1 VGAELA
7 EVTIH
12 SGRKRSQPPRPRRA
26 HHLLDEMPPGRLAAG
41 AISIVASGRGCLLR
55 ELCRRPTQRHQ
66 RQGVYAALVRRY
78 SAHHLSLD
86 GVEDAAEQAVEPRPS
101 PPPVSLAKSLAFLA
115 EESAEAVQRQ
125 RKPLTRM
132 ERKRLAELRIKK
144 RVKAQYLNGKF
155 YDLMGKV
162 VASAET
168 LEDAYDIVRL
178 NSNVDLASA
187 KDDVCFVTLAEHLR
201 SGEFDVRANAF
212 SVVAKRRGEGCLV
225 LPRLNLKVVQEAIRV
240 VLEVVYRPQFSK
252 ISHGCRSGRGYHSAL
267 RFVSDEI
274 GVPDW
279 FFTVPLH
286 KEVDSN
292 VNSKLIYLIQEK
304 IEDIQLV
311 AFMQKMFDAKVINL
325 VFGGYPKGHG
335 LPQEGVLAP
344 ILMNIYLDS
353 FDHEVF
359 KICLKHEGLGSEAT
373 NVSEDHGSN
382 LRRWFRSQLKEK
394 DENSEDQTGCQTKI
408 KLYACRYM
416 DEIFVAVSGSRDVAE
431 DVKSEIVAYLRKSLY
446 LEVDDRLR
454 LMPVKRNMQGLQ
466 FCGVFVRVETKENA
480 KLKAV
485 HKLKEKIGLFASQK
499 QEIWDAM
506 NLRLG
511 KKWLAYGLRRIKES
525 EIKPLGLSTPL
536 LDHIAKFRKEGMKT
550 DHWFKTLLKVW
561 MQDVNAKN
569 ELNEDVLVSK
579 YIAEPALAQDLRD
592 AFYNF
597 QKQAKDYISSE
608 TAATEALLSNL
619 KRVESISTCTDGGI
633 IKIHASLSYIQ
644 KCLYRYGLI
653 NLEGFPRHVSAL
665 VLQDDELI
673 VSWFAGIIHRWIR
686 WFSEVDNFKELQ
698 LMFVESVRKS
708 CIRTLSAKY
717 RMYEKLT
724 EKRFELDHGIPM
736 VEDFEATIKPLESSY
751 SFASTDEAL
760 MYGISSSGLFV
771 LTLSRVRVPTQ
782 QFNCFVMGCQSASPS
797 MYLLHV
803 KEKQRFPGW
812 RTGFSS
818 SIHGSL
824 DGRRIGL
831 CTQHVKD
838 LYLGHISLQSV
849 DFGSLVR

>member
-1 VGAELA
+1 MSFL
-7 EVTIH
+7 
-12 SGRKRSQPPRPRRA
+12 
-26 HHLLDEMPPGRLAAG
+26 
-41 AISIVASGRGCLLR
+41 ASGRGRLLR
-55 ELCRRPTQRHQ
+55 ELSRRRPPRHG
-66 RQGVYAALVRRY
+66 QGGRAACFRRY
-78 SAHHLSLD
+78 VAHHLSLD
-86 GVEDAAEQAVEPRPS
+86 GVDDAAEKAVEPP
-101 PPPVSLAKSLAFLA
+101 PALAPPVSLAKSLASLA
-115 EESAEAVQRQ
+115 EESAAAAQRQ
-125 RKPLTRM
+125 RKPLSRM

-162 VASAET
+162 VANADT

-187 KDDVCFVTLAEHLR
+187 KDDVCFVTLAEQLR
-201 SGEFDVRANAF
+201 SSAFDVGVNTF
-212 SVVAKRRGEGCLV
+212 SVVAKRQGRGGRLV
-225 LPRLNLKVVQEAIRV
+225 LPRLNLKVVQEAVRV

-267 RFVSDEI
+267 RFIANEI

-279 FFTVPLH
+279 CFTVSMH

-292 VNSKLIYLIQEK
+292 VTSKLISLIKEK
-304 IEDIQLV
+304 IEDTQLV
-311 AFMQKMFDAKVINL
+311 AFMQDMFDAKVINL
-325 VFGGYPKGHG
+325 VFGEYPKGHG

-344 ILMNIYLDS
+344 ILMNLYLDS

-359 KICLKHEGLGSEAT
+359 RICLKHEGLGSEAT
-373 NVSEDHGSN
+373 KVSEPHGSN
-382 LRRWFRSQLKEK
+382 LRRWFRSQLKGR
-394 DENSEDQTGCQTKI
+394 DENIEDQKDCQTKI
-408 KLYACRYM
+408 RLYACRYM
-416 DEIFVAVSGSRDVAE
+416 DEIFVAVAGSRNAAE
-431 DVKSEIVAYLRKSLY
+431 VIKSEIVAYLRKSLY
-446 LEVDDRLR
+446 LDIDDRLY
-454 LMPVKRNMQGLQ
+454 LMPVRRNSRGLQ
-466 FCGVFVRVETKENA
+466 FAGIVVRVETKENA

-506 NLRLG
+506 NLRVG
-511 KKWLAYGLRRIKES
+511 KKWLAYGLRRVKES
-525 EIKPLGLSTPL
+525 EIKSLGLSTPL
-536 LDHIAKFRKEGMKT
+536 LDHVAQFRKEGMKT

-569 ELNEDVLVSK
+569 ELNEDVLLSK
-579 YIAEPALAQDLRD
+579 YIAEPALPQDLRD

-619 KRVESISTCTDGGI
+619 KNKESISACTDGDV
-633 IKIHASLSYIQ
+633 IKIHAPLRYIQ
-644 KCLYRYGLI
+644 KCLHRYGLI

-665 VLQDDELI
+665 VLQDDDLI
-673 VSWFAGIIHRWIR
+673 VSWFAGIINRWMR

-698 LMFVESVRKS
+698 LMLVECVRKS

-724 EKRFELDHGIPM
+724 EKRFELDDHGIPR
-736 VEDFEATIKPLESSY
+736 VEDFEAIIKPLESTY
-751 SFASTDEAL
+751 SLASTDEAL
-760 MYGISSSGLFV
+760 MYGISCSGLFV
-771 LTLSRVRVPTQ
+771 LTLSRVRVPAR
-782 QFNCFVMGCQSASPS
+782 QFKCFVIGCQSASPS
-797 MYLLHV
+797 MYVLHV

-812 RTGFSS
+812 RTGFAS

-849 DFGSLVR
+849 DFDSLVNIACICERQLSGMPVDYSKIESEPTF